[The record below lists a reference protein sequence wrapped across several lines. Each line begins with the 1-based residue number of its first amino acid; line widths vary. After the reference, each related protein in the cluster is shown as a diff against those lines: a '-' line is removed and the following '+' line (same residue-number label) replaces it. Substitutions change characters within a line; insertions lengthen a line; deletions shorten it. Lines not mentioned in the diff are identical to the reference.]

1 MRLLIVFLSAVLISP
16 LIGKPNVVFFLV
28 DDLGYMDIGA
38 YNPKTFYE
46 TPNIDSL
53 ASTGV
58 KLRMVMPLTLYAA
71 LPVIAS

>member
-1 MRLLIVFLSAVLISP
+1 MRLFIVFLLATLSSP

-53 ASTGV
+53 AASGV
-58 KLRMVMPLTLYAA
+58 KLLTVMLLIPFAA
-71 LPVIAS
+71 QQDIAS